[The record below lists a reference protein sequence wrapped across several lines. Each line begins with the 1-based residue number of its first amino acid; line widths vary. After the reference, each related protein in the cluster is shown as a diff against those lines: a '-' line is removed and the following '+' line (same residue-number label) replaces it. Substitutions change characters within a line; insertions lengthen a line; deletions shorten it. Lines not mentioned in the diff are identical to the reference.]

1 MPVSFRVEEDSPSSS
16 SEGDENPDES
26 FTEAEEAAMRSL
38 SHTGR
43 GHVEV
48 GSAKLIYTG
57 SALTSARFYRPV

>member
-48 GSAKLIYTG
+48 GSAGGESGIWVRYTV
-57 SALTSARFYRPV
+57 SCLRN